1 MKNSIQYIT
10 PIVQQ
15 ALTQLYELQVSEQG
29 IQYTRKEFQGDVT
42 LVIFP
47 LAKRLKKPLEQIG
60 QEIGN
65 YVQENTQIVASF
77 HLVKGFLNF
86 KWKDEYYI
94 RLFENMAQS
103 GDFSFKKT
111 THRPVVMIEYASPNT
126 NKPLHLGHVRNSLLG
141 CAVAMLFKA
150 IGRKV
155 IKIQVINDRGIHI
168 CKSMVAWEKFGQG
181 QFQKST
187 RIKGDH
193 LVGKYYVI
201 FDKHW
206 REEVNELCAQGYERK
221 QAEQEAPIMKAAQE
235 MLRQWEDGHKP
246 TITLWKKMNQWV
258 YDGFAETY
266 RRLGVNFDIVQYES
280 QTYLLGKDLVAEG
293 LQKGIFYQ
301 KEDHSVWVDLS
312 DEGLDEKLL
321 LRADGTSVYITQ
333 DLGTAVERFKKYP
346 IDTLIYTVGKEQD
359 YHFQVLFLILKRLGY
374 HWAEK
379 LYHLSYGMVDLPS
392 GKMKSREGTV
402 VDADELME
410 QMHCTAREI
419 TQELGK
425 LQDYSE
431 AEKEELF
438 EMIGLGALK
447 YHLLKVDPKKR
458 ILFDPLVSIDF
469 KGHTGPYI
477 QYTYARIR
485 SLERKAPQSRSN
497 HFYNTSL
504 NVYERAIIKTLEQYP
519 FAVQNA
525 AESFNPALVVNYVY
539 ELAKTFNDFY
549 QNISVLN
556 AEDTH
561 QSNFRMSLSFFTG
574 RILKVGMELLG
585 IPMPERM

>member
-10 PIVQQ
+10 PIIQQ
-15 ALTQLYELQVSEQG
+15 ALIQLYNLQVSEPEFK
-29 IQYTRKEFQGDVT
+29 YTRKEFQGDVT

-65 YVQENTQIVASF
+65 YVQENAQIVTSF
-77 HLVKGFLNF
+77 QLVKGFLNF
-86 KWKDEYYI
+86 QWKDEHYI
-94 RLFENMAQS
+94 RLFEEMVQS
-103 GDFSFKKT
+103 INFCFEKAT
-111 THRPVVMIEYASPNT
+111 YRPIVMIEYASPNT
-126 NKPLHLGHVRNSLLG
+126 NKPLHLGHVRNILLG
-141 CAVAMLFKA
+141 YAVAMLFKA
-150 IGRKV
+150 IGREV
-155 IKIQVINDRGIHI
+155 IKTQIINDRGIHI

-181 QFQKST
+181 QIPKSIG
-187 RIKGDH
+187 IKGDH
-193 LVGKYYVI
+193 FIGKYYI
-201 FDKHW
+201 AFDKHW
-206 REEVNELCAQGYERK
+206 RKEVNALCAQGYERK
-221 QAEQEAPIMKAAQE
+221 QAEKEAPIMQAARE
-235 MLRQWEDGHKP
+235 MLRQWEDGHTS
-246 TITLWKKMNQWV
+246 TITLWKKINQWV

-266 RRLGVNFDIVQYES
+266 RRLGVDFDVVQYES
-280 QTYLLGKDLVAEG
+280 QTYLLGKNLVEEG

-301 KEDHSVWVDLS
+301 KKDHSVWIDLS

-321 LRADGTSVYITQ
+321 LRSDGTSVYMTQ
-333 DLGTAVERFKKYP
+333 DLGTVVERFKKYP

-374 HWAEK
+374 PWAKK

-410 QMHCTAREI
+410 QMHCAAQNI
-419 TQELGK
+419 TQKFRK

-431 AEKEELF
+431 TEKEELF

-447 YHLLKVDPKKR
+447 YHLLKVDPKKH
-458 ILFDPLVSIDF
+458 ILFDPVGSIEF

-485 SLERKAPQSRSN
+485 SLDRKAPQSRSN
-497 HFYNTSL
+497 HFYNISL
-504 NVYERAIIKTLEQYP
+504 NDYERAIIKTLEQYP

-525 AESFNPALVVNYVY
+525 AESLNPSLVANYIY
-539 ELAKTFNDFY
+539 ELAKIFNDFY
-549 QNISVLN
+549 QNIRVLN
-556 AEDTH
+556 AENTH
-561 QSNFRMSLSFFTG
+561 QSNFRMSLSSFTG
-574 RILKVGMELLG
+574 KILKAGMELLG
-585 IPMPERM
+585 ISMPDRM